1 MSHAIAIMT
10 ISAAATA
17 ISLIFKPR
25 LRLSMGLR
33 HHPFDTLSLKVV
45 EFRPLNLGDRSFGH
59 FAKQPT
65 HLAINLILS

>member
-1 MSHAIAIMT
+1 ML
-10 ISAAATA
+10 IS
-17 ISLIFKPR
+17 SFQLWQN
-25 LRLSMGLR
+25 LQQLGLR

-59 FAKQPT
+59 FAEQPT